1 LEPLLTFTV
10 IFSIATASF
19 YLFELHFLRLK
30 EVYGKVAKT
39 VDPHVKMRKP
49 TSPVAYALLIGNEGV
64 SFTLAPAV
72 SSFMQ

>member
-1 LEPLLTFTV
+1 MPGFVRHRHYNTGHWGDT
-10 IFSIATASF
+10 T
-19 YLFELHFLRLK
+19 
-30 EVYGKVAKT
+30 
-39 VDPHVKMRKP
+39 MRKP